1 MKKLFSLICIMALV
15 SVATAQSTVAE
26 LMESGARLRNSNNEA
41 LALTKYN
48 KVLEIE
54 PGNYEALHVAS
65 LLYSRVGHRLPEKEK
80 KTVYFRKAKDLA
92 DRAIKA
98 NPTDA
103 EGYFVMSVA
112 MGRIALIAGSKERVA
127 ASEDIKQN
135 AETALRYNPSHA
147 GAWHILGRWNIKV
160 ANLSFAERAA
170 ANLLFGGLP
179 EGASNANAIKCYQN
193 ALKFSPNY
201 ILYMYDL
208 AGAYVYNK
216 QKDQAKE
223 TLRKLIALKASN
235 EDDPAIQEEAKMM
248 LDEL

>member
-1 MKKLFSLICIMALV
+1 MKKLLSLICLMGIV
-15 SVATAQSTVAE
+15 SIASAQSISE
-26 LMESGARLRNSNNEA
+26 LMASAERLRNNNNEG

-48 KVLEIE
+48 KVLEQD
-54 PGNYEALHVAS
+54 PDHYEALHSAS
-65 LLYSRVGHRLPEKEK
+65 LLYSRIGHRMQEKDK
-80 KTVYFRKAKDLA
+80 KTTYFRKADDLA

-103 EGYFVMSVA
+103 EGYFVKSVS

-127 ASEDIKQN
+127 ASADIKEN
-135 AETALRYNPSHA
+135 AETAIRYKKDHA

-170 ANLLFGGLP
+170 ANVLFGGLP
-179 EGASNANAIKCYQN
+179 EGASNENAINCYQN
-193 ALKFSPNY
+193 ALKYKPGY

-216 QKDQAKE
+216 QKDKAREMLK
-223 TLRKLIALKASN
+223 KVIAAPATS
-235 EDDPAIQEEAKMM
+235 EDDPAIKEEAELM
-248 LDEL
+248 LAEL